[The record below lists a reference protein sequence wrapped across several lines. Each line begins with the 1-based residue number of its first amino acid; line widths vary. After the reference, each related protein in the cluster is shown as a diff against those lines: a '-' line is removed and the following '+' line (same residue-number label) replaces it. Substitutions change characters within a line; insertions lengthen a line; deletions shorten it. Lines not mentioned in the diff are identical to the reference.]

1 MGNFYEVQIPGRS
14 DGPDAAPLDRL
25 TPRQLEVLG
34 MLCEGLSN
42 KLIARRL
49 NISSGTVKVHIVHIL
64 RALKVSS
71 RLQAVL
77 IARNAG
83 FEGKPQQAQNTA
95 PAASSEA
102 RPTLAEIM
110 STRRESAPRVKVEPQ
125 REPLLLCALM
135 SKRLDAVA

>member
-1 MGNFYEVQIPGRS
+1 MEHLYEVQMLARS
-14 DGPDAAPLDRL
+14 NGPHAPLLDRL
-25 TPRQLEVLG
+25 TPRQVEVLG

-49 NISSGTVKVHIVHIL
+49 NISPGTVKVHIVHIL

-77 IARNAG
+77 IARSAG
-83 FEGKPQQAQNTA
+83 FEAEAREPAVSASVA
-95 PAASSEA
+95 PPAA

-110 STRRESAPRVKVEPQ
+110 GSRRHPAVQAKVESHK
-125 REPLLLCALM
+125 EPLLLGALM

>member
-1 MGNFYEVQIPGRS
+1 MEHLYEVQMSGRP

-25 TPRQLEVLG
+25 TPRQLEVFR
-34 MLCEGLSN
+34 MLCEGLPN

-77 IARNAG
+77 IAHNEG
-83 FEGKPQQAQNTA
+83 FEANLQKASVA
-95 PAASSEA
+95 PPPVRLNLDEI
-102 RPTLAEIM
+102 LA
-110 STRRESAPRVKVEPQ
+110 TRREAGARDKVEPQ
-125 REPLLLCALM
+125 REPLLLGALM
-135 SKRLDAVA
+135 SKRLDAMA

>member
-1 MGNFYEVQIPGRS
+1 MEHIHAVQMLGRP
-14 DGPDAAPLDRL
+14 DGPNVPPLDRL

-83 FEGKPQQAQNTA
+83 FEAKLPQA
-95 PAASSEA
+95 PAKLAA
-102 RPTLAEIM
+102 RPTLGEIM
-110 STRRESAPRVKVEPQ
+110 STRREPVALAKMERK
-125 REPLLLCALM
+125 RESLLLGALM
-135 SKRLDAVA
+135 SKRLDAMA